1 MQAWGS
7 TQRSGRISR
16 LEAWFGSGTSPS
28 PQSPPWLAAA
38 TIAVLLA
45 ACWLIAYLIGGTG
58 KVSPYWFYIPI
69 LLAASRLGMGW
80 AVASAVVAGV
90 LAGPLLPFD
99 VQAGE
104 PQSILDILV
113 RAAFFVVIGFAMAV
127 IVARRRGAEGAL
139 DRSRQTI
146 SRLNERLKYQ
156 EGQIARRR
164 EATERVQEMLGEN
177 SLNIVVQPIA
187 DLETGRVVGVE
198 ALTRFNSTPDRTPDV
213 WFVEAAEV
221 GLGLELELKALR
233 QALALVE
240 RLPEN
245 VFMSINLSPN
255 TIGSPRF
262 HELLDAVSADRV
274 VLEVTEH
281 APVENYDALA
291 NTLEPLRKAG
301 CRLAVD
307 DAGAGFASFRHILRL
322 NPDIIKLDMTLTRN
336 IDNDPAR
343 RALAAGLISFAS
355 DLGASIIAEG
365 IETASELG
373 ALRTLKVGYGQGY
386 YLARPEAMAF
396 IDLTRVERTLMPR
409 PLAGTGAARRPQPRP
424 PTIAVPV
431 ADGPEG
437 PDAQDGEAPKEFPP
451 AYRFGG
457 HRSGDR

>member
-1 MQAWGS
+1 MQSWGP
-7 TQRSGRISR
+7 TQRSGSLSR
-16 LEAWFGSGTSPS
+16 LEAWFGRGTSPS
-28 PQSPPWLAAA
+28 PQSPPWVAAA
-38 TIAVLLA
+38 IIAVLLGA
-45 ACWLIAYLIGGTG
+45 SWLIAYLIGGTG
-58 KVSPYWFYIPI
+58 TVSPYWFFIPI

-90 LAGPLLPFD
+90 LAGPLLPLD
-99 VQAGE
+99 VRGDE
-104 PQSILDILV
+104 PQSFLDMLV
-113 RAAFFVVIGFAMAV
+113 RAGFFVVIGFAMAV

-164 EATERVQEMLGEN
+164 EATERVQEMLSEN

-233 QALALVE
+233 QALALVD
-240 RLPEN
+240 RLPEK

-281 APVENYDALA
+281 APVENYDVLA

-409 PLAGTGAARRPQPRP
+409 PLAGTGAARRPKPQP
-424 PTIAVPV
+424 PTIAVPT
-431 ADGPEG
+431 AEG
-437 PDAQDGEAPKEFPP
+437 PNGNDAQETEAPTEFPP

-457 HRSGDR
+457 ERSGDR

>member
-1 MQAWGS
+1 MQAWSS

-28 PQSPPWLAAA
+28 PHSPPWLAAA

-58 KVSPYWFYIPI
+58 EVSPYWFYIPI

-90 LAGPLLPFD
+90 LAGPLLPLD
-99 VQAGE
+99 VQLDK

-198 ALTRFNSTPDRTPDV
+198 ALTRFSSTPDRTPDV

-409 PLAGTGAARRPQPRP
+409 PLAGAGATQRPRPQP
-424 PTIAVPV
+424 PTIAVP
-431 ADGPEG
+431 AAEGPEG
-437 PDAQDGEAPKEFPP
+437 HDPENGEAPSEFPP